1 MMPIAASWRSEM
13 PITRFVS
20 PDAPYHYAHGA
31 GHQWFGVDGTELQ
44 PARITSVRQAFD
56 KLIGDIVVRDGFQ
69 DRLSRVAFV
78 EVSQGAIVA
87 LNAVASG
94 SWQIGALVTF
104 AGLLPPITMSPKA
117 KRTEV
122 MHGAAD
128 TTIPSSATLD
138 AARRLEAAGFPVT
151 HKLFPG
157 LGHTINAD
165 ELAIALDFLKR
176 SISS

>member
-1 MMPIAASWRSEM
+1 MPN
-13 PITRFVS
+13 TRFVS

-56 KLIGDIVVRDGFQ
+56 KLIEDVVTREGIQ
-69 DRLSRVAFV
+69 DRLSSVAFV
-78 EVSQGAIVA
+78 GVSQGAIVA
-87 LNAVASG
+87 LDAVASG
-94 SWQIGALVTF
+94 RWQIGALVTF
-104 AGLLPPITMSPKA
+104 AGLLPPMRVSEKA
-117 KRTEV
+117 KRTEALL

-151 HKLFPG
+151 HKVFPS

-165 ELAIALDFLKR
+165 ELAVALNFLKR
-176 SISS
+176 TMSS